1 MNDCNRFFAFLCIFH
16 QPRFSCV
23 MARPKKS
30 NSETF
35 TDGMFLRMH
44 PDDKRMIKSRAKEV
58 GLTASEYVRVSARSC
73 EIIQKTR
80 TDIDFRLVYELN
92 KIGVNLNQIARAIN
106 ARGESVPVNLERVLK
121 RIDGYLDKIVSND
134 LPDF

>member
-1 MNDCNRFFAFLCIFH
+1 MNDCKRLSASSCIFLIPH
-16 QPRFSCV
+16 LFCI
-23 MARPKKS
+23 MGRPKKS
-30 NSETF
+30 NSEAF

-44 PDDKRMIKSRAKEV
+44 PDDKRMIKSRAKEA
-58 GLTASEYVRVSARSC
+58 GLTASEYVRLSALSC

-92 KIGVNLNQIARAIN
+92 KIGVNLNQMAKTIN
-106 ARGESVPVNLERVLK
+106 AGGSVPVTLERVLK
-121 RIDGYLDKIVSND
+121 RLDDYLDKIISND

>member
-1 MNDCNRFFAFLCIFH
+1 MNDCKRLSASSCIFLIPH
-16 QPRFSCV
+16 LFCI
-23 MARPKKS
+23 MGRPKKS
-30 NSETF
+30 NSEAF

-44 PDDKRMIKSRAKEV
+44 PDDKQVIKSRAKEA
-58 GLTASEYVRVSARSC
+58 GLTASEYVRLSALSC

-92 KIGVNLNQIARAIN
+92 KIGVNLNQIAKAMN
-106 ARGESVPVNLERVLK
+106 SHGGVPDELIHLQK
-121 RIDGYLDKIVSND
+121 RIDDYLDKIISND